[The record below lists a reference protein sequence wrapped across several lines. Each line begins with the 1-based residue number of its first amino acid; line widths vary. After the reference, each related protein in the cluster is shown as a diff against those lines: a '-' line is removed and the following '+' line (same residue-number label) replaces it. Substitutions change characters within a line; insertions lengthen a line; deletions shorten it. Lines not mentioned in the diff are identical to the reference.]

1 MAELLF
7 KGDHNKQA
15 FLGRGKGDAH
25 YVQMMEFLQR
35 SKIHFALSQYPDIKH
50 EYLVKQFW
58 GMAQVRSVEDRP
70 TEIMATIDGDEY
82 VIIESLVRTQLQL
95 DD

>member
-15 FLGRGKGDAH
+15 FLGRVKGDAH

-35 SKIHFALSQYPDIKH
+35 SKIQFALTRYPDIIH
-50 EYLVKQFW
+50 GSLVKNF
-58 GMAQVRSVEDRP
+58 GAQ
-70 TEIMATIDGDEY
+70 
-82 VIIESLVRTQLQL
+82 LK
-95 DD
+95 